1 MPEGFKDNEQ
11 GSGVYVQNRTGGRP
25 FEVKKGADPFAQHYE
40 RLTEAEYKNIMEIH
54 AERAKTIT
62 DAYRALGA
70 SDADIGDIAEK
81 NFWGTKPQEP
91 VGILWAG
98 KYQEVKFLR

>member
-1 MPEGFKDNEQ
+1 MTEGFKDNE
-11 GSGVYVQNRTGGRP
+11 GSGVYVQNRNGGRP
-25 FEVKKGADPFAQHYE
+25 FEVKKGANPFAQHYE

-62 DAYRALGA
+62 DAYHALGA

-81 NFWGTKPQEP
+81 NFWGIESQEP
-91 VGILWAG
+91 IGITWAG
-98 KYQEVKFLR
+98 KHQEVKFLR